1 MLELGLD
8 RLLQR
13 KGLLGVGRGTEQD
26 LDRIDDALASKALL
40 DGVVWLAN
48 ESLTG
53 LDMHDQIALPDL

>member
-1 MLELGLD
+1 M
-8 RLLQR
+8 
-13 KGLLGVGRGTEQD
+13 GRGTEQD
-26 LDRIDDALASKALL
+26 LDRIDDALVSKALL